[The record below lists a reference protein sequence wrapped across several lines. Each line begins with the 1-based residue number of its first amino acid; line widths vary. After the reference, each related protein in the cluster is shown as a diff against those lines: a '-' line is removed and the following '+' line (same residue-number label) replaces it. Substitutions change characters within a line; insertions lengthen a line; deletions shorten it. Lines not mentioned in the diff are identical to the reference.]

1 MTDVPRRLSTH
12 DDGYDPRVGEQ
23 LTVLLDGVDQH
34 GRVEAYDM
42 DAGTVTRAKH
52 DTEGRIFVDGDE
64 IAMETVAGHVEVLW
78 RTFAAGS
85 AIASP

>member
-12 DDGYDPRVGEQ
+12 DDDYDPRVGER
-23 LTVLLDGVDQH
+23 LTVLLDGVDQR
-34 GRVEAYDM
+34 GRVEAYDL

-52 DTEGRIFVDGDE
+52 DAEGRIFVDGDE

-78 RTFAAGS
+78 RTYVASAAP
-85 AIASP
+85 ASL